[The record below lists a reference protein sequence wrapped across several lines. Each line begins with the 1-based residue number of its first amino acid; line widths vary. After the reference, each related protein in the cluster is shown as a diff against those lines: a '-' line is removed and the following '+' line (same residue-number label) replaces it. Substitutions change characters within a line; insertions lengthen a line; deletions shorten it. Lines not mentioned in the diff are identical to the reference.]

1 MSVNRT
7 VSKEKRVL
15 LIVNCLAEHGDQR
28 LRFLYQFI
36 ESAGVETARRL
47 LERHYRQI
55 SVLRDREA
63 THAGFLDRLKT
74 LAEDKTIDAVDLFLQ
89 LHGEPGKVRFHDH
102 WVSTMRLREEIKR
115 AAGRDCLRLVYNT
128 SCYGDTHSDDLLKA
142 GFKVSVG
149 ARKVNA
155 SAAAEFPIFCRQ
167 WPGAG
172 SSKPL
177 PVKELILKADLP
189 KPRQVQD
196 QLAGRYFSDV
206 DSKKVVRGNGAVT
219 IDMMP

>member
-1 MSVNRT
+1 MQGRKCRGANRNIPKMFKIMLSCWAWLQPKEIGGIIMNKT
-7 VSKEKRVL
+7 VFKEKRVL

-63 THAGFLDRLKT
+63 THAAFLDRLKT
-74 LAEDKTIDAVDLFLQ
+74 LAEDKTIDAIDLFLQ
-89 LHGEPGKVRFHDH
+89 LHGEPGKVQFHDH

-142 GFKVSVG
+142 GFKVSIG
-149 ARKVNA
+149 A
-155 SAAAEFPIFCRQ
+155 
-167 WPGAG
+167 
-172 SSKPL
+172 
-177 PVKELILKADLP
+177 LKGECQ
-189 KPRQVQD
+189 RCC
-196 QLAGRYFSDV
+196 
-206 DSKKVVRGNGAVT
+206 
-219 IDMMP
+219 

>member
-1 MSVNRT
+1 MNKT
-7 VSKEKRVL
+7 VFKEKRVL
-15 LIVNCLAEHGDQR
+15 LIINCLAEHGDHR

-55 SVLRDREA
+55 SVLRDKGA
-63 THAGFLDRLKT
+63 THAAFLAHLKT

-89 LHGEPGKVRFHDH
+89 LHGEPGKVRFYDH
-102 WVSTMRLREEIKR
+102 WVSTMRLCEEIKR
-115 AAGRDCLRLVYNT
+115 VVERDCLRLIYNT

-149 ARKVNA
+149 ALKVNA

-167 WPGAG
+167 WPGLG
-172 SSKPL
+172 KSKPL
-177 PVKELILKADLP
+177 TVKDLILKADLP
-189 KPRQVQD
+189 KPRQLQD
-196 QLAGRYFSDV
+196 QLAARYFSDV

-219 IDMMP
+219 IDMMPC